1 MMVLK
6 VARPTLIV
14 NAEDDMVC
22 LAENIREDIVA
33 ALPGAVLL
41 RFGCFVPTGPQLSSA
56 FFWLSPPKLTV
67 NAEENSPPQSSMMLI
82 VSVERTQRGSHIAF
96 NEGIFGTGNYLSR

>member
-1 MMVLK
+1 MMDNLGYLFIK

-33 ALPGAVLL
+33 ALPGALLL
-41 RFGCFVPTGPQLSSA
+41 RFRSYFLGNLDLGFFGISTLSSD
-56 FFWLSPPKLTV
+56 
-67 NAEENSPPQSSMMLI
+67 QS
-82 VSVERTQRGSHIAF
+82 
-96 NEGIFGTGNYLSR
+96 

>member
-41 RFGCFVPTGPQLSSA
+41 RFGSFIGTEPKTISSFSLVTHSQA
-56 FFWLSPPKLTV
+56 V
-67 NAEENSPPQSSMMLI
+67 NARENSPPQSSMMLI
-82 VSVERTQRGSHIAF
+82 VTVERTQKGSHIAF

>member
-1 MMVLK
+1 MMTVMDICSIQ

-33 ALPGAVLL
+33 ALPGALLL
-41 RFGCFVPTGPQLSSA
+41 RFRSYFLGNLDLGFFGISTLSSDQ
-56 FFWLSPPKLTV
+56 T
-67 NAEENSPPQSSMMLI
+67 
-82 VSVERTQRGSHIAF
+82 
-96 NEGIFGTGNYLSR
+96 

>member
-1 MMVLK
+1 MSIKNKVNFNFFNLPPK

-41 RFGCFVPTGPQLSSA
+41 R
-56 FFWLSPPKLTV
+56 
-67 NAEENSPPQSSMMLI
+67 
-82 VSVERTQRGSHIAF
+82 
-96 NEGIFGTGNYLSR
+96 

>member
-1 MMVLK
+1 MSIKNKVNFNVFQLPPK

-41 RFGCFVPTGPQLSSA
+41 R
-56 FFWLSPPKLTV
+56 
-67 NAEENSPPQSSMMLI
+67 
-82 VSVERTQRGSHIAF
+82 
-96 NEGIFGTGNYLSR
+96 

>member
-1 MMVLK
+1 MSMSLK

-33 ALPGAVLL
+33 ALPGALLL
-41 RFGCFVPTGPQLSSA
+41 RSCAFSVFTQL
-56 FFWLSPPKLTV
+56 FDY
-67 NAEENSPPQSSMMLI
+67 I
-82 VSVERTQRGSHIAF
+82 VL
-96 NEGIFGTGNYLSR
+96 N

>member
-1 MMVLK
+1 M
-6 VARPTLIV
+6 ARPTLIV

-41 RFGCFVPTGPQLSSA
+41 RFGSFIGTEPK
-56 FFWLSPPKLTV
+56 LSPAFLWLPTLKLLMLGIIV
-67 NAEENSPPQSSMMLI
+67 LLSPQ
-82 VSVERTQRGSHIAF
+82 
-96 NEGIFGTGNYLSR
+96 

>member
-1 MMVLK
+1 MSLK

-33 ALPGAVLL
+33 ALPGALLL
-41 RFGCFVPTGPQLSSA
+41 RSCAFSVFTQFFLLHCTELKLAGLKRVPTSRL
-56 FFWLSPPKLTV
+56 
-67 NAEENSPPQSSMMLI
+67 M
-82 VSVERTQRGSHIAF
+82 RGSLELATTCQGDKEDVF
-96 NEGIFGTGNYLSR
+96 SG

>member
-1 MMVLK
+1 M
-6 VARPTLIV
+6 ARPTLIV

-41 RFGCFVPTGPQLSSA
+41 RYVDLFILLDFLPELA
-56 FFWLSPPKLTV
+56 
-67 NAEENSPPQSSMMLI
+67 
-82 VSVERTQRGSHIAF
+82 
-96 NEGIFGTGNYLSR
+96 

>member
-1 MMVLK
+1 MINMDICSIQ

-33 ALPGAVLL
+33 ALPGALLL
-41 RFGCFVPTGPQLSSA
+41 RF
-56 FFWLSPPKLTV
+56 
-67 NAEENSPPQSSMMLI
+67 
-82 VSVERTQRGSHIAF
+82 R
-96 NEGIFGTGNYLSR
+96 FGFLWNIHSR

>member
-1 MMVLK
+1 MMVFLK

-41 RFGCFVPTGPQLSSA
+41 RFESFLETG
-56 FFWLSPPKLTV
+56 
-67 NAEENSPPQSSMMLI
+67 
-82 VSVERTQRGSHIAF
+82 
-96 NEGIFGTGNYLSR
+96 